1 MALDE
6 VLLEDEWM
14 IAAIVSNGHCLA
26 RKYIESLQ
34 ESDRKRVNALIKRCA
49 EHGSPNNREKNKK
62 IDGDLWELKSY
73 QARLPFFRDG
83 PQRIVITHGFT
94 KKTDD
99 IPPSEITRAKRLM
112 DDYRRDRRRQ
122 R

>member
-6 VLLEDEWM
+6 VLLADGWT

-26 RKYIESLQ
+26 REYIDSLQ
-34 ESDRKRVNALIKRCA
+34 GSDHKRVTALIKRCA
-49 EHGSPNNREKNKK
+49 EQGPPRNREKTKK
-62 IDGDLWELKSY
+62 IGGDLWELKSY

-83 PQRIVITHGFT
+83 PTRIVITHGFT

-99 IPPSEITRAKRLM
+99 IPPSEIARAQRLM
-112 DDYRRDRRRQ
+112 DEYRSARRQ
-122 R
+122 T